1 MSSVTRFIRQIPA
14 EASHLSAAAIAAA
27 PASMIY
33 ELVPSASN
41 VVGNYP
47 NGGYVQL
54 ASAALI
60 LAVQEAVNAAGAAS
74 SLILRDMGKTILAP
88 VGSASGNQG
97 FFRHVQLLRP
107 QALSASQGFNGGSG
121 GSSFGVLGAANTP
134 DAYTDYLSFYIPVS
148 VAGVNYGPIAINA
161 YPIAGGQM

>member
-41 VVGNYP
+41 IVGNYGP
-47 NGGYVQL
+47 GYVQL

-74 SLILRDMGKTILAP
+74 NLILRDMGKTILAP
-88 VGSASGNQG
+88 VGSLSGNQG

-107 QALSASQGFNGGSG
+107 QALSASQGFNGGSS
-121 GSSFGVLGAANTP
+121 GSSFGVLGAAGVP
-134 DAYTDYLSFYIPVS
+134 DAYTDFMSFYIPVS